1 MCASW
6 KNKQMFSPSL
16 KKSFKKVV
24 CNVDNLK
31 KSSYT
36 SGVLVFSPGFVFD
49 SLWDSDHVSVG
60 LGT

>member
-1 MCASW
+1 
-6 KNKQMFSPSL
+6 MFSPSL